1 MADRIW
7 KSLGGL
13 DEENQASRKS
23 IIQTDFL
30 DTEKEGSV
38 CINYRLSGYWEADT
52 PYDQEEVTLLDIPQA
67 GFVTE
72 VGAPMLVRE
81 GLFVAIPDNA
91 EFLSVDA
98 EIIERTE
105 LQEKYDIL
113 PVPQEALETEELNFN
128 RNDAIYESGE
138 VYPPQ
143 IVEYVQTTE
152 ICGARCIH
160 LFVYPFQYRPLIKQL
175 TALTELK
182 ITVHFTYEHQETD
195 NHIGSIGNTFY
206 NSQLLGYQPE
216 RENTDSSKKPRMVI
230 ITTEEFAYA
239 LRILEGVKT
248 FLYDVEIVY
257 LENIRQQYP
266 EVDNVEAIHSYLMD
280 EHQKTPISY
289 AILGGGIDKI
299 PSKRIYDSQLR
310 KEIANDNYYCSASDR
325 SKPLP
330 LFALGRLPVS
340 TIQEMHS
347 LADYAAYYNRFFND
361 TRKKAVFTAYD
372 DDSRGYKKCKQDIIS
387 TLDKEFSITECYEGS
402 CSKAELIDAI
412 NKGVGF
418 VNYRGHGSYTAWS
431 SKNGLST
438 KDISKLNVERNTP
451 NVFSIACNN
460 CAIHQSSCLGVEWM
474 RQLKAISFL
483 GASAPSYTTV
493 NHVFDKYLWEGI
505 HQQKLTKAGDIFV
518 WATLELYRNRSDKYA
533 VTNILEYL
541 LLGDPTADYMEDKTE
556 R

>member
-7 KSLGGL
+7 KSLGEL

-30 DTEKEGSV
+30 DTDKEGSV
-38 CINYRLSGYWEADT
+38 CINYRLSGYWEEDT
-52 PYDQEEVTLLDIPQA
+52 PYDQEKATLLDIPQA

-72 VGAPMLVRE
+72 AGAPMLVRE

-91 EFLSVDA
+91 VFSSVGA

-113 PVPQEALETEELNFN
+113 PVPQEALETEELNFT

-152 ICGARCIH
+152 ICGARCVH
-160 LFVYPFQYRPLIKQL
+160 LFVYPFQYHPLIKQL

-182 ITVHFTYEHQETD
+182 ITVHFTCEHQETD

-206 NSQLLGYQPE
+206 NSQLLGYQLE
-216 RENTDSSKKPRMVI
+216 RENTDCHKKPRMVI
-230 ITTEEFAYA
+230 ITTEELDPSLQTLKKVKKSRYEVNIV
-239 LRILEGVKT
+239 LLEK
-248 FLYDVEIVY
+248 
-257 LENIRQQYP
+257 IRNKKKK
-266 EVDNVEAIHSYLMD
+266 VDDVEAIHSYLMK
-280 EHQKTPISY
+280 EHQKKPISY
-289 AILGGGIDKI
+289 VILGGGIDQI
-299 PSKRIYDSQLR
+299 PSKRIYNKQLE

-330 LFALGRLPVS
+330 LFALGRLPAS
-340 TIQEMHS
+340 TKKEMQS
-347 LADYAAYYNRFFND
+347 IVDCAANYGQFFNNS
-361 TRKKAVFTAYD
+361 RKKAVFTAYD
-372 DDSRGYKKCKQDIIS
+372 DDRKGYKKCKQEIIS
-387 TLDKEFSITECYEGS
+387 TLNKEFSVAECYDGS
-402 CSKAELIDAI
+402 CSKEELIDEI

-438 KDISKLNVERNTP
+438 KDISKLNVGRNTP
-451 NVFSIACNN
+451 HVFSIACNN
-460 CAIHQSSCLGVEWM
+460 CAIHQSSCLGVEWI

-483 GASAPSYTTV
+483 GASAPSYTNI

-505 HQQKLTKAGDIFV
+505 HQQKLTKIGDIFV
-518 WATLELYRNRSDKYA
+518 WATLELYRNRPDEYTA
-533 VTNILEYL
+533 TNILEYL
-541 LLGDPTADYMEDKTE
+541 LLGDPTADYMKS